1 MAANRILLMALAKAL
16 ALAACASAAEP
27 TVLKPLFI
35 GGQQSNYKGNTQI
48 AVGMEAGEMD
58 FVVTCTRTQ
67 ACETAWGIFS
77 QRLQLPASSVAYAV
91 EFKIRADRD
100 WIKPVTSLPWWDNA
114 ISWYDPDGARI
125 GHRRLNLE
133 FRTGGFA
140 SFRFS
145 GMAPTGAV
153 QVVIQFGVDLPSL
166 PPGEEVAVRDVAY
179 TAFPEGC
186 PVPSECVPDL
196 RAPLVRSCFTSP
208 STDVNLPVVYE
219 ITDCTGVDWASVVVT
234 DAVTKAAIPF
244 TRMGDRI
251 TLRPSTA
258 WMRGRHLLDIAVRDV
273 IGNAAVSRKVFLI
286 GEAPKPQTVTLRDDG
301 MALVDGKPFFPVGI
315 YGVHP
320 HAFNSNDFRVAF
332 RDLKLAGLNIGHSYT
347 HRFDPEMLA
356 AAKKNCMKLW
366 TDGLGASRIGDPWFL
381 GTGRVDKSILA
392 WYIGDDT
399 SSNTTPGELLDRDE
413 AVRLLDGTRI
423 TCHADGVRA
432 KEAKSN
438 YQEYVN
444 FADVFMP
451 EIYPIDGTR
460 DERFVAE
467 VCRDMDR
474 CRADIRTYGD
484 GQRPR
489 GVWPILQC
497 FHGKGWLRYPTAQEM
512 YAMSFAAL
520 IHGANGIT
528 WFMYGGEI
536 GEGHNYSGMF
546 RTPEEWAAM
555 TNITHRIATLAP
567 VLLERTPS
575 QPPVPEIVS
584 GATTDP
590 LGQPSVTMLLKR
602 SGSSV
607 FVMAVNAATESVRA
621 RFRLGL
627 RVAKGRV
634 FWERREV
641 SLVNGMFEDDFDAFG
656 VHVYRFMEQP

>member
-1 MAANRILLMALAKAL
+1 
-16 ALAACASAAEP
+16 
-27 TVLKPLFI
+27 
-35 GGQQSNYKGNTQI
+35 
-48 AVGMEAGEMD
+48 
-58 FVVTCTRTQ
+58 
-67 ACETAWGIFS
+67 
-77 QRLQLPASSVAYAV
+77 
-91 EFKIRADRD
+91 
-100 WIKPVTSLPWWDNA
+100 
-114 ISWYDPDGARI
+114 
-125 GHRRLNLE
+125 
-133 FRTGGFA
+133 
-140 SFRFS
+140 
-145 GMAPTGAV
+145 
-153 QVVIQFGVDLPSL
+153 
-166 PPGEEVAVRDVAY
+166 
-179 TAFPEGC
+179 
-186 PVPSECVPDL
+186 
-196 RAPLVRSCFTSP
+196 
-208 STDVNLPVVYE
+208 
-219 ITDCTGVDWASVVVT
+219 
-234 DAVTKAAIPF
+234 
-244 TRMGDRI
+244 
-251 TLRPSTA
+251 
-258 WMRGRHLLDIAVRDV
+258 
-273 IGNAAVSRKVFLI
+273 
-286 GEAPKPQTVTLRDDG
+286 
-301 MALVDGKPFFPVGI
+301 
-315 YGVHP
+315 
-320 HAFNSNDFRVAF
+320 
-332 RDLKLAGLNIGHSYT
+332 
-347 HRFDPEMLA
+347 
-356 AAKKNCMKLW
+356 
-366 TDGLGASRIGDPWFL
+366 
-381 GTGRVDKSILA
+381 
-392 WYIGDDT
+392 
-399 SSNTTPGELLDRDE
+399 
-413 AVRLLDGTRI
+413 
-423 TCHADGVRA
+423 
-432 KEAKSN
+432 
-438 YQEYVN
+438 
-444 FADVFMP
+444 MP

-546 RTPEEWAAM
+546 RTPEDWAAM

-607 FVMAVNAATESVRA
+607 FVMAVNAAAESVRA